1 MSCSG
6 NVVAITGLGIVSA
19 LGTGVSTF
27 WNNLIAGKSGVDHIT
42 QFDTSGFSVSIAA
55 EVKDFSPEDFMERK
69 EARRRDRYTQ
79 FAVAA
84 SKLAWEDACLT
95 EKDCDPFRSGV
106 IIGSGVGGIST
117 FETNMRTYLDKG
129 PSRISPFFIPM
140 LIPNMASGVV
150 AIELGLRG
158 LNYCTV
164 SACASSS
171 HAVGV
176 AVDMIR
182 LGRADMIMAGGS
194 EAAVTPMTVGG
205 FSSMHALSVRN
216 DEPTKASRPFDKERN
231 GFVIGE
237 GAATLVLES
246 LEHAKARGARIY
258 ALVGGYGATAD
269 AYHITA
275 PDPEGVGTTQAMR
288 LALEDAHLGVEDI
301 DYINAHGTS
310 TPLGDIAEVK
320 AIKRLFGEHSRRV
333 AVSSTKSMLG
343 HALGATGAIETA
355 VCALTIKN
363 GVVPPT
369 INYEFPDP
377 ECNIDVV
384 PNVARKM
391 RVRAALN
398 NSFGFGGQNS
408 VLALR
413 EYVGEP

>member
-1 MSCSG
+1 M
-6 NVVAITGLGIVSA
+6 
-19 LGTGVSTF
+19 
-27 WNNLIAGKSGVDHIT
+27 
-42 QFDTSGFSVSIAA
+42 
-55 EVKDFSPEDFMERK
+55 
-69 EARRRDRYTQ
+69 
-79 FAVAA
+79 
-84 SKLAWEDACLT
+84 
-95 EKDCDPFRSGV
+95 
-106 IIGSGVGGIST
+106 
-117 FETNMRTYLDKG
+117 
-129 PSRISPFFIPM
+129 
-140 LIPNMASGVV
+140 
-150 AIELGLRG
+150 
-158 LNYCTV
+158 
-164 SACASSS
+164 
-171 HAVGV
+171 
-176 AVDMIR
+176 
-182 LGRADMIMAGGS
+182 
-194 EAAVTPMTVGG
+194 
-205 FSSMHALSVRN
+205 
-216 DEPTKASRPFDKERN
+216 
-231 GFVIGE
+231 
-237 GAATLVLES
+237 VLES

-320 AIKRLFGEHSRRV
+320 AIKRLFGGHSRRV

-413 EYVGEP
+413 EYVVEP